1 MSEKTANEVSRDS
14 RVLFQRASE
23 AAQRDNLDYAITLF
37 CQLLEKE
44 PEFYDCRKALRQ
56 AQVKKAGAASTGFF
70 KKMLSGAGSSPLVA
84 KAQLALRS
92 NPASAMATAEQI
104 LNTDPN
110 SGPGHRIIVEGANA
124 LELPRT
130 AVLSYEI
137 LAKQSPKDKK
147 LIIEYAQSVSAI
159 GEGTRAENLLLA
171 LMREY
176 PGDNDLNQALKNLS
190 ARKTLDEGG
199 YGALESGEGS
209 YRDIL
214 KNKEEAVALEQE
226 NRVQK
231 TEDVAANLI
240 SEYEGRL
247 RHEPANLKLIRS
259 LAELHTQKNQFD
271 QALAYYD
278 QIKRSDMG
286 NDASLD
292 EAITK
297 TKLRQFDHRITE
309 INPFAADHAEQVAAL
324 KEEKAAFQI
333 AECQKR
339 VERFPTDMG
348 IRFDMG
354 VLYFQA
360 GKVNEA
366 AAEFQKAQNNPHKR
380 LPAMNYLGQC
390 LAKKRMFDMAARTF
404 TRAIEEKQ
412 VFDDEKKDLIY
423 NLGTVLET
431 MGKKTEA
438 IDQFKILYESDM
450 GYRDVAKKVDDFY
463 AGQ

>member
-1 MSEKTANEVSRDS
+1 MSEKTVNEVSRDS
-14 RVLFQRASE
+14 RMLFQRASE
-23 AAQRDNLDYAITLF
+23 AAQRENLDYAITLF

-44 PEFYDCRKALRQ
+44 PEFFDCRKALRQ
-56 AQVKKAGAASTGFF
+56 AQVKKAGAGGTGFF

-84 KAQLALRS
+84 KAQMALRS
-92 NPASAMATAEQI
+92 HPASAMATAEQI
-104 LNTDPN
+104 LNGDPN
-110 SGPGHRIIVEGANA
+110 SGPAHRIIVEGAQA

-130 AVLSYEI
+130 AVLSYEV
-137 LAKQSPKDKK
+137 LAKNSPKDKK
-147 LIIEYAQSVSAI
+147 LIIEYAQAVSAI
-159 GEGTRAENLLLA
+159 GEGTRAENLLLT
-171 LMREY
+171 LMRDF

-214 KNKEEAVALEQE
+214 KDKAEAVALEQE

-240 SEYEGRL
+240 AEYESRL
-247 RHEPANLKLIRS
+247 PREPANMKLVRS
-259 LAELHTQKNQFD
+259 LAELHTQKGQFE

-278 QIKRSDMG
+278 QIKRSEMG

-297 TKLRQFDHRITE
+297 TKLRQLDQRILE
-309 INPFAADHAEQVAAL
+309 VNPFAADHAEQVAAL
-324 KEEKAAFQI
+324 KEAKANFQI
-333 AECQKR
+333 SECQKR
-339 VERFPTDMG
+339 VDRFPTDMG

-360 GKVNEA
+360 GKINEA

-404 TRAIEEKQ
+404 QRAIEEKQ
-412 VFDDEKKDLIY
+412 VFDDEKKDLVY
-423 NLGTVLET
+423 NLGAVLES

-438 IDQFKILYESDM
+438 IDQYKILYELDM
-450 GYRDVAKKVDDFY
+450 GYRDVGAKVDAFY

>member
-1 MSEKTANEVSRDS
+1 MSEKSVNEVSRDS

-44 PEFYDCRKALRQ
+44 PEFFDCRKALRQ
-56 AQVKKAGAASTGFF
+56 AQVKKAGSGGTGFF
-70 KKMLSGAGSSPLVA
+70 KKMLSGAGSSPQIT
-84 KAQLALRS
+84 KAHVIIRS
-92 NPASAMATAEQI
+92 NPGGAMAIAEGI
-104 LNTDPN
+104 LNSDPN
-110 SGPGHRIIVEGANA
+110 SSAAHRIIVDAANA

-130 AVLSYEI
+130 AVLSYEV
-137 LAKQSPKDKK
+137 LAKNSPKDKK
-147 LIIEYAQSVSAI
+147 LVIEYAQAVSAI
-159 GEGTRAENLLLA
+159 GEGTRAENLLMA
-171 LMREY
+171 LMREH
-176 PGDNDLNQALKNLS
+176 PGDNELNQALKNLS
-190 ARKTLDEGG
+190 AHKTLNEGG

-209 YRDIL
+209 YRDVL
-214 KNKEEAVALEQE
+214 KNKAEAVALEQE
-226 NRVQK
+226 GRVQK
-231 TEDVAANLI
+231 SEDVAGNLI
-240 SEYEGRL
+240 AEYETRL
-247 RHEPANLKLIRS
+247 VSEPKNMKLLRD

-271 QALAYYD
+271 QALAYY
-278 QIKRSDMG
+278 QRIKASDLG

-292 EAITK
+292 ESITK
-297 TKLRQFDHRITE
+297 TQLRRFDHRISE

-324 KEEKAAFQI
+324 KEEKAAYQI

-339 VERFPTDMG
+339 VERFPTDMS

-380 LPAMNYLGQC
+380 VPAMNYLGQC
-390 LAKKRMFDMAARTF
+390 LAKKRMYDMAARTF
-404 TRAIEEKQ
+404 QRAIEEKL
-412 VFDDEKKDLIY
+412 VFDEEKKDLIY
-423 NLGTVLET
+423 QLGSVLET

-450 GYRDVAKKVDDFY
+450 GYRDVGAKVDAFY

>member
-1 MSEKTANEVSRDS
+1 MSEKTVNEVSRDS
-14 RVLFQRASE
+14 KVLFQRASE

-56 AQVKKAGAASTGFF
+56 AQVKKAGTASTGFF
-70 KKMLSGAGSSPLVA
+70 KKMLSGAGSSPQIA

-92 NPASAMATAEQI
+92 NPGSAMATAEQI
-104 LNTDPN
+104 LNSDPN
-110 SGPGHRIIVEGANA
+110 SGPAHRIIVEGANA

-130 AVLSYEI
+130 AVLSYEV
-137 LAKQSPKDKK
+137 LAKHSPKDKK
-147 LIIEYAQSVSAI
+147 LIIEYAQAVSAI
-159 GEGTRAENLLLA
+159 GEGTRAENLLMT
-171 LMREY
+171 LMREF

-209 YRDIL
+209 YRDVL
-214 KNKEEAVALEQE
+214 KNKSEAVALEQE
-226 NRVQK
+226 GRVHK

-240 SEYEGRL
+240 VEYEGRL
-247 RHEPANLKLIRS
+247 RHEPGNLKLVRS
-259 LAELHTQKNQFD
+259 LAELYTQKNQFD

-292 EAITK
+292 ESITK

-324 KEEKAAFQI
+324 KEQKTAFQI

-360 GKVNEA
+360 GKVN
-366 AAEFQKAQNNPHKR
+366 
-380 LPAMNYLGQC
+380 
-390 LAKKRMFDMAARTF
+390 
-404 TRAIEEKQ
+404 
-412 VFDDEKKDLIY
+412 
-423 NLGTVLET
+423 
-431 MGKKTEA
+431 
-438 IDQFKILYESDM
+438 
-450 GYRDVAKKVDDFY
+450 
-463 AGQ
+463 